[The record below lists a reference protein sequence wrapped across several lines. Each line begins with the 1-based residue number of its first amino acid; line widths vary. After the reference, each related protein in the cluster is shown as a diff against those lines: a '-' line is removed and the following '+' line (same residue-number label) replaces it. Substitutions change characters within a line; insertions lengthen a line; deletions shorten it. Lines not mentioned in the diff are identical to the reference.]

1 MKNVITGLSIAALLT
16 LSSGCGSAQ
25 SKLDDHAAGFLEEA
39 ASGNELVERYDL
51 NADGNGDLEKVFIV
65 FKNAQGEEQKL
76 IREKRLDLDYNGKF
90 DMIARYDAKGQLV
103 SESMDLDF
111 DGKFDAENT
120 YRDGHLVIQ
129 HLAPGFDGRVAVWN
143 EFNEKGEL
151 IKKGRDTTTDDQ
163 FQRPNYWEYYDEQKL
178 VRIGYD
184 RDGDGKPEYFE
195 DSEVLR

>member
-1 MKNVITGLSIAALLT
+1 MKNGIKFFTVTTLFI
-16 LSSGCGSAQ
+16 LSSNCGTTQ
-25 SKLDDHAAGFLEEA
+25 SNLDTHAAGFLEESA
-39 ASGNELVERYDL
+39 KGNELIERYDL

-65 FKNAQGEEQKL
+65 FKNEQGEDQKL

-90 DMIARYDAKGQLV
+90 DLIARYDSKGVLV

-120 YRDGHLVIQ
+120 YRDGHLAIQ

-195 DSEVLR
+195 DSEILR